1 MLILF
6 CIFAQT
12 DSVKVD
18 TTKIQQ
24 AQSMHKDLDNTNSK
38 LDSIIAI
45 LKKDTIKN
53 KMEIKERITRAEFFL
68 ADINTNLL

>member
-1 MLILF
+1 MKYLMLILF

-18 TTKIQQ
+18 TMKIQQ
-24 AQSMHKDLDNTNSK
+24 AQSIHKNLDNTNSK

-45 LKKDTIKN
+45 LKRDTIKR
-53 KMEIKERITRAEFFL
+53 K
-68 ADINTNLL
+68 

>member
-1 MLILF
+1 MKYLMLILF

-24 AQSMHKDLDNTNSK
+24 AQSMHKDLDSTNNK

-45 LKKDTIKN
+45 LKQDTIKN
-53 KMEIKERITRAEFFL
+53 KKR
-68 ADINTNLL
+68 

>member
-1 MLILF
+1 MKYLMLILF

-12 DSVKVD
+12 DSIKVD

-24 AQSMHKDLDNTNSK
+24 VQSMHKDLDNYNNK

-45 LKKDTIKN
+45 LKKDTIK
-53 KMEIKERITRAEFFL
+53 
-68 ADINTNLL
+68 

>member
-18 TTKIQQ
+18 TMKIQQ
-24 AQSMHKDLDNTNSK
+24 VQSMHKDLDNTNSK

-45 LKKDTIKN
+45 LEKDTIKN
-53 KMEIKERITRAEFFL
+53 KKR
-68 ADINTNLL
+68 